1 MQIKDKSTV
10 AFLFLLKP
18 LKQGPLEDPATR
30 ENSRLFVTENNFQV
44 RLYCCFSTL
53 LFDKKEKSK
62 CGYKAALLITKFVP
76 LSLKIHWSALFRVLK
91 IKLLNGR
98 GQPPSTP
105 TCTPPPPPP
114 AVQGERQSAI
124 LCFLAIYSYRACK
137 QALLWYPVV
146 RGWGREKGKSH
157 HQSALGE
164 LARRLSILE
173 SSVQCRR
180 GSCLPSYHYVEH
192 LFSGLFCK
200 HVSWMLDIQLLIQQI
215 WFVLVK
221 ECYSEELH
229 TSDP

>member
-1 MQIKDKSTV
+1 MD
-10 AFLFLLKP
+10 
-18 LKQGPLEDPATR
+18 
-30 ENSRLFVTENNFQV
+30 
-44 RLYCCFSTL
+44 
-53 LFDKKEKSK
+53 
-62 CGYKAALLITKFVP
+62 
-76 LSLKIHWSALFRVLK
+76 
-91 IKLLNGR
+91 IKLPFSLLNLFPCHSKYTEVHFSGSSKLNSWME
-98 GQPPSTP
+98 GGSPLPHLHVP
-105 TCTPPPPPP
+105 PPPPPP

-229 TSDP
+229 TSDPQYSKEDSQAILLQWHLIILQV